1 MGEIA
6 DMMLDGT
13 LDYIT
18 GEYIGEPC
26 GYPRSNNDD
35 GCWFNF
41 PEDSAKA
48 SIIQL
53 CKNVGIRDRKR
64 RQLAVTTFL
73 KSIDTPR
80 IGNMK
85 MADQFMLVYR
95 NHKQEFKNYLAENKH
110 KS

>member
-53 CKNVGIRDRKR
+53 CKNVGIR
-64 RQLAVTTFL
+64 
-73 KSIDTPR
+73 
-80 IGNMK
+80 GMK

-110 KS
+110 KI